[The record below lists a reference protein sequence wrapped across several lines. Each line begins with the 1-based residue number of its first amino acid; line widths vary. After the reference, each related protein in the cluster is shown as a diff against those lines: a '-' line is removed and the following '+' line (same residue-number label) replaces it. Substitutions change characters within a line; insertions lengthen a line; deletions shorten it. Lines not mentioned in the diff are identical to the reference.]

1 MFWTGMNTTSANA
14 STKPISAEAL
24 ELARTLAKEF
34 RDCMWW
40 RHPDAT
46 VETWDDACRV
56 VKHLRE
62 YGGHRAWRE
71 AQRLWKCL

>member
-1 MFWTGMNTTSANA
+1 MNTTYANA
-14 STKPISAEAL
+14 SAKPISPEAL
-24 ELARTLAKEF
+24 ELARSLAKEF

-46 VETWDDACRV
+46 VESREDAYLIV
-56 VKHLRE
+56 QHMRE